1 MTNRPLAEFSH
12 QAETEGVGLMQRA
25 KKLTWNVWACGC
37 AALLMSVAAQAE
49 DKTLVEWRFDQTGDL
64 RGWQLGGLIA
74 DAAVRDGALHGRA
87 TGSDPILFS
96 PLFEIA
102 AAPEQYV
109 EICAKST
116 VPAMAELY
124 WTETLEGQ
132 YGGFS
137 PQKHRLFHTQ
147 GDAQFHVYRLWPFW
161 HAAKKIIRLRFDPP
175 NAGEFEIQWIRIA
188 ERAPIAGS
196 PAKAW
201 TRDEL
206 RDLWRASGDVAEE
219 TQGPIAWSPPLA
231 VHAAEHPFVCVRMA
245 TDRPGSGRLFCVSS
259 DQFGW
264 DSITFPLRPDG
275 KLHSY
280 NLATSGLKNWRDEII
295 RIGLQVPAAA
305 GASVQVE
312 SIEVAAEPGGPAEL
326 QLAYFGPA
334 EGINR
339 AGRPAGVT
347 CTLRNLG
354 GQVAEN
360 VTVRLA
366 VPAGVKLLDSDEKTI
381 DRLSL
386 YVPKTVEWKIQAE
399 TLGKLDLAVTAAA
412 AQTEPVSA
420 TAALELTPAPNVP
433 KASYVPEPQP
443 VRSKY
448 EIGAFYFPGFP
459 TQEKWAPIRDY
470 PNRKPILGWYD
481 ESNPECADWQ
491 IKWAVEHGINF
502 YMVDWYWCQGRRHLE
517 HWLHN
522 AYGKAKYRKYLKWAV
537 MWANHNPPDTHSAD
551 DWRKVTQYWI
561 DNYFPMPEYY
571 RIDGRPAVFIWA
583 PQNVRRDLG
592 GSSEAAQLY
601 AASQQMAQAAG
612 YPGIYFVA
620 MSSHDNPDR
629 TKELIGEGYEA
640 ATTYHGFQLAH
651 RRARSDR
658 FPFADLLET
667 CPELW
672 RQAEESA
679 RGLRYLPIVDTGW
692 DSRPWH
698 GDKSIVADGRTP
710 ELFGK
715 LCRLARQY
723 ADQTSKKIIALGPVN
738 EWGEGSYIEPYA
750 EYGFQDLDQV
760 REAFCEPGD
769 WPPNLIPSDVGLG
782 PYDLP
787 PVAAKTAWEFNTD
800 GDAEGW
806 SANGDVAELAVKDGC
821 LTGRSTGRDPIV
833 QISGIQIEADCLQ
846 RLAFRLRSDRDQR
859 MQIFWATA
867 VAGMSERT
875 SLGVQV
881 SGDGQ
886 FHDYELDFSQSRHWQ
901 GVVKS
906 LRIDPAGEPDAT
918 FAFDYVRLH

>member
-1 MTNRPLAEFSH
+1 
-12 QAETEGVGLMQRA
+12 MQRA
-25 KKLTWNVWACGC
+25 KRTTWKSWVGWCGLLLIS
-37 AALLMSVAAQAE
+37 AAAAQAD
-49 DKTLVEWRFDQTGDL
+49 DKTLVEWRFDAADDF

-109 EICAKST
+109 EICVKST
-116 VPAMAELY
+116 APAVAELY
-124 WTETLEGQ
+124 WTETLEGP

-137 PQKHRLFHTQ
+137 PQKHRLFHTH
-147 GDAQFHVYRLWPFW
+147 GDAQFHVYRIWPFW

-175 NAGEFEIQWIRIA
+175 NAGEFDIQWIRIA
-188 ERAPIAGS
+188 EPATVAGS
-196 PAKAW
+196 TATTW
-201 TRDEL
+201 NRDEL
-206 RDLWRASGDVAEE
+206 RQQWQTSRDVAEDS
-219 TQGPIAWSPPLA
+219 QGPIVLSPPLA
-231 VHAAEHPFVCVRMA
+231 VRAAEHPFVCVRMA
-245 TDRPGSGRLFCVSS
+245 TDRAGSGRLYGVSS
-259 DQFGW
+259 SQFGW
-264 DSITFPLRPDG
+264 DSVAFPLRPDG

-280 NLATSGLKNWRDEII
+280 NIATSGLKNWRNEII
-295 RIGLQVPAAA
+295 RIGLQVPTAA
-305 GASVQVE
+305 GVNIRVE
-312 SIEVAAEPGGPAEL
+312 SVEVAAEPRGPAEL
-326 QLAYFGPA
+326 EVAYFGPA

-354 GQVAEN
+354 GQLAEN
-360 VTVRLA
+360 VTAKLA
-366 VPAGVKLLDSDEKTI
+366 VPAGVKVLDGVEKTI

-399 TLGKLDLAVTAAA
+399 TLGKIDLAVTAAA

-420 TAALELTPAPNVP
+420 TASLELTPAPSVP

-459 TQEKWAPIRDY
+459 TQEKWQPIRGY

-502 YMVDWYWCQGRRHLE
+502 YMVDWYWCQGNRHLE

-522 AYGKAKYRKYLKWAV
+522 AYGKAKYRKYLKWAI

-561 DNYFPMPEYY
+561 DNYFNMPEYY

-583 PQNVRRDLG
+583 PQNVRHDLG
-592 GSSEAAQLY
+592 GSSEAAKLY
-601 AASQQMAQAAG
+601 ATSQQMAKAAG

-620 MSSHDNPDR
+620 MSSHDSPDR

-658 FPFADLLET
+658 FPFADLLDT

-672 RQAEESA
+672 REAEESA
-679 RGLRYLPIVDTGW
+679 RGLLYLPIVDTGW
-692 DSRPWH
+692 DARPWH
-698 GDKSIVADGRTP
+698 GDKSIVAYGRTP
-710 ELFGK
+710 EQLGK

-723 ADQTSKKIIALGPVN
+723 ADQTGKKIIALGPVN

-769 WPPNLIPSDVGLG
+769 WPPNLIPADVGLG

-787 PVAAKTAWEFNTD
+787 PVAAKTAWEFNTE
-800 GDAEGW
+800 GALEGW
-806 SANGDVAELAVKDGC
+806 STNGDLAELAVKDGC
-821 LTGRSTGRDPIV
+821 LAGRSTGRDPIV
-833 QISGIQIEADCLQ
+833 QVPGIQVEADCLH
-846 RLAFRLRSDRDQR
+846 RLSFRLRSDRDQR
-859 MQIFWATA
+859 VQVFWATTLA
-867 VAGMSERT
+867 AMSEQM
-875 SLGVQV
+875 SLGVQAV
-881 SGDGQ
+881 GDGQ
-886 FHDYELDFSQSRHWQ
+886 FHDYELDFSQHPHWR
-901 GVVKS
+901 GVVNI
-906 LRIDPAGEPDAT
+906 LRIDPAGEPGVA